1 MSNNMIYSI
10 SIMVYFI
17 ISEYL
22 PDIFALDYSF
32 MMTYFKKQTLLS
44 DEEKDIV
51 NTRKTSNLQG
61 LENFTRIMDSP
72 KNSSHDENSSEENIS
87 DLNKNI
93 QIPSFN
99 NGTQSLQP
107 NVKNKQFEPI
117 KKLFYDILVKVSDI
131 QFLEQIH
138 TKKNTLGVIFKSKV
152 FNKEFS
158 CRSVK
163 FDRLSRYDLEGISK
177 DIEELL

>member
-1 MSNNMIYSI
+1 MIYSI
-10 SIMVYFI
+10 SILVYFI

-32 MMTYFKKQTLLS
+32 MMTYIKKQTLLS
-44 DEEKDIV
+44 DEERDIG

-61 LENFTRIMDSP
+61 LESFNKAMDSP
-72 KNSSHDENSSEENIS
+72 NTSSKEEFSSEDNTSEA
-87 DLNKNI
+87 NKHI
-93 QIPSFN
+93 LIPSLSIGSQFL
-99 NGTQSLQP
+99 QS
-107 NVKNKQFEPI
+107 NTKNKQGETHKKVFE
-117 KKLFYDILVKVSDI
+117 DVLVKLADI

-138 TKKNTLGVIFKSKV
+138 SKKNSLGIVFKSKIK
-152 FNKEFS
+152 NKECS

-177 DIEELL
+177 DIEELM